1 VVIVPDEL
9 RAPVAIQK
17 EPIQKEPIQ
26 KEPIQKEQNEFAIDQ
41 MAT

>member
-17 EPIQKEPIQ
+17 EPIQKE
-26 KEPIQKEQNEFAIDQ
+26 QNEFAIDQ